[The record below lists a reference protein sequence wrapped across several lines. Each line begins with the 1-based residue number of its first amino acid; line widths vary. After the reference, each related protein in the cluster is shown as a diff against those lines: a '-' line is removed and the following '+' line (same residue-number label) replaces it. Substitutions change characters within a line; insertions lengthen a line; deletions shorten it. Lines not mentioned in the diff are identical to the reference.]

1 MTDAIEIALISDD
14 SGQLNSI
21 SVWDVRNGTQ
31 LMQYRG
37 GGASH
42 KSTLNVINGKFLVT
56 ANNVKPLLN
65 FWALNNSDTIQNIK
79 FVMPARV
86 NCLSVSNDGLYL
98 VAGIKENIYIWQIS
112 TGKMLT
118 MLTKHYQNVNCIKFT
133 DDGSHFVS
141 GGEDGQVI
149 VWNLSAVIGDR
160 FSTDNIEAL
169 HVFSDHALP
178 VTDLWI
184 GIGGLSGLL
193 ATSSKD
199 RTCKIYD
206 MASGTLLLSLVF
218 QEIITCLTLDR
229 IETSL
234 FIGTSQGNIYHH
246 RLQPPPRTRE
256 YHITNDDEINN
267 KFKGHTKGITCL
279 AISLDEQTLLSGS
292 EDFNVIIWNIQ
303 SRSLL
308 KILPFKGVITNAIFM
323 SSNKV
328 MFNHEEKL
336 ELVSKN
342 FQRMISNADNKEIVE
357 VVHDMSNEEPEN
369 ILQCYTNNN
378 SNNSHKYSRTTRND
392 NSDTNDSKAEL
403 ERLKKVNKE
412 LFDYCAKNVMT

>member
-1 MTDAIEIALISDD
+1 LLKCLIYNP
-14 SGQLNSI
+14 Q
-21 SVWDVRNGTQ
+21 
-31 LMQYRG
+31 
-37 GGASH
+37 
-42 KSTLNVINGKFLVT
+42 
-56 ANNVKPLLN
+56 
-65 FWALNNSDTIQNIK
+65 
-79 FVMPARV
+79 
-86 NCLSVSNDGLYL
+86 
-98 VAGIKENIYIWQIS
+98 
-112 TGKMLT
+112 
-118 MLTKHYQNVNCIKFT
+118 
-133 DDGSHFVS
+133 S

-160 FSTDNIEAL
+160 FNTDNIEAL

-229 IETSL
+229 IESSL

-246 RLQPPPRTRE
+246 RLQPPARTRE

-267 KFKGHTKGITCL
+267 KFKGHAKGITCI

-292 EDFNVIIWNIQ
+292 EDFSVIIWNIQ

-308 KILPFKGVITNAIFM
+308 KLLPFKGVITNAVFM
-323 SSNKV
+323 TSNKV

-342 FQRMISNADNKEIVE
+342 FQRMISNNSDNKEIVE
-357 VVHDMSNEEPEN
+357 VVHDMSNEEPETN
-369 ILQCYTNNN
+369 LQCYTNNN
-378 SNNSHKYSRTTRND
+378 SNNNSNKYSRTTRND
-392 NSDTNDSKAEL
+392 NTDTDDSRAEL

-412 LFDYCAKNVMT
+412 LFDFCAKNVMT